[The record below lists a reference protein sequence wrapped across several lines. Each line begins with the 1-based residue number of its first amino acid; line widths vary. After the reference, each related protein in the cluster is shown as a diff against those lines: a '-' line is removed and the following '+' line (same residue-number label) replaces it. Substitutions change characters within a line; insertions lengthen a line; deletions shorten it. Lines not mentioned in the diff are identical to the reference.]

1 MTLAI
6 ASVVV
11 TVLLVAGAGIV
22 LWLLAPT
29 VRTFAGP
36 DFVPTPKDEESVFN
50 ALQSATCAGG
60 GGVGV

>member
-29 VRTFAGP
+29 LRTFTRP
-36 DFVPTPKDEESVFN
+36 DFGPTAKDEESVFN
-50 ALQSATCAGG
+50 AQQSATHGG
-60 GGVGV
+60 SGGVGV